1 VDVPL
6 LAGVDAEGSVDPI
19 VARRVARA
27 WLTGGL
33 VGLPTETVYGLSA
46 DAQDA
51 EAVGRI
57 YAVKGRPAD
66 HPLIVHVQGS
76 QALAGWSL
84 GPNPAAER
92 LADAFWPGALTLVVR
107 RSHRA
112 SDLITGGQDTVALR
126 CPDHRVALA
135 CLRALA
141 DESGDPARGVAAPSA
156 NRFGRVS
163 PTRAWDVLDEVGAR
177 MDPARD
183 LVVDGGPCRIGVES
197 TIVDCT
203 ADPPRVLRLGAIS
216 QDEVDAVLAAP
227 APEGAAAPTTAV
239 DAAIRPSVPAAV
251 RAPGTLEAH
260 YSPHARVVLVERSA
274 AGPQVTELAGAGEPP
289 PRVADDARDPCRLR
303 TLEGQE
309 PAPITDLA
317 EGGEGGEV
325 GLIAPADVTTP
336 AGWTRLSA
344 PGTGEEYA
352 RGLYAALRLAD
363 ELGLATVVAVLPN
376 EAGGALA
383 QAVRDRLA
391 RAAHGD

>member
-1 VDVPL
+1 MPL

-126 CPDHRVALA
+126 CPDHRLALA

-203 ADPPRVLRLGAIS
+203 ADPPPVLRLGAIS

-260 YSPHARVVLVERSA
+260 YSPHARVVLVEPSSMSR
-274 AGPQVTELAGAGEPP
+274 
-289 PRVADDARDPCRLR
+289 
-303 TLEGQE
+303 
-309 PAPITDLA
+309 
-317 EGGEGGEV
+317 
-325 GLIAPADVTTP
+325 
-336 AGWTRLSA
+336 
-344 PGTGEEYA
+344 
-352 RGLYAALRLAD
+352 
-363 ELGLATVVAVLPN
+363 
-376 EAGGALA
+376 
-383 QAVRDRLA
+383 
-391 RAAHGD
+391 